1 MYPGRRILLTFRRL
15 TVHQIWRMFKWNE
28 LWFPGRVAKKS
39 RFTSEFLSS
48 SGVKSGFGHKNGYF
62 DIAWS
67 YFIDK
72 IMRIW
77 YLNSMSNT
85 EGRNYSLER
94 QRSKTTFTQE
104 SAVATVKCGFL
115 WKTSFHTGRTS
126 SKSRYFVLTRS
137 SLDHFRNNQTVV
149 INFFQFLS
157 LFFEVNVLLDS
168 YVPVWVNSKT
178 AHASPPENIRAF
190 DLLEKFCSNSPVC
203 WQFRWSNA
211 PLASASKSVKS
222 PTYWRLFKNSPLR
235 QTIYSKYVNILLNT
249 T

>member
-67 YFIDK
+67 YFIHK

-168 YVPVWVNSKT
+168 
-178 AHASPPENIRAF
+178 
-190 DLLEKFCSNSPVC
+190 
-203 WQFRWSNA
+203 
-211 PLASASKSVKS
+211 
-222 PTYWRLFKNSPLR
+222 
-235 QTIYSKYVNILLNT
+235 
-249 T
+249 